1 MYLNISGAG
10 LFALFIAL
18 FISPVVSIPI
28 QQASQSGLSF
38 SSSHTFAKQQ
48 DLVYH
53 VSAGKKIQPQTSL
66 QNVPAVSTT
75 TRALTDNNVRLL
87 SFQLLSIC
95 WLTFILQNADGPE
108 LVRRSRISRKIKA
121 AFQVCLN
128 KHLSFEGSMI

>member
-18 FISPVVSIPI
+18 LISPVVSIPI

-38 SSSHTFAKQQ
+38 SSPHIFSKQQ

-53 VSAGKKIQPQTSL
+53 VSARKIQPQTSL

-75 TRALTDNNVRLL
+75 AKALADNVRFL

-95 WLTFILQNADGPE
+95 WLTIILQNADGSK
-108 LVRRSRISRKIKA
+108 LVRRSRIGNKIKA
-121 AFQVCLN
+121 AFKVC
-128 KHLSFEGSMI
+128 FE